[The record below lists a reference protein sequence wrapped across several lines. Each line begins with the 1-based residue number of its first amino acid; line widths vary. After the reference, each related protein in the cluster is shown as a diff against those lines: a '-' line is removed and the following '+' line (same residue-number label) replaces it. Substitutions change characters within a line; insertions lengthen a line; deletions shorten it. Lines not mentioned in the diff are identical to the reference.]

1 MKYMNS
7 KHKNQSKNESEGISN
22 LRFLQG
28 IHFSVMLIEQDKK
41 KRYFGPRVLHWNKYM
56 GAFDAF

>member
-1 MKYMNS
+1 MNS

-41 KRYFGPRVLHWNKYM
+41 KEIFWAKSASLE
-56 GAFDAF
+56 